1 MLHIILLIL
10 KIIGIV
16 LLVILGLLLAILLL
30 VLLVPIRYR
39 LDGSY
44 YGKLKGTARITWLL
58 HILSIRASYEEEL
71 TVSVRVLGWNL
82 LRQGFEPD
90 VEEDV
95 EQDTLAPKELR
106 PARQDMKRSQEYSGG
121 KPERCST
128 EDSKD
133 YDGGRP
139 ERYSTGN
146 PKDYDG
152 GKPER
157 VHTGKPAGH
166 RAANTKNPDDG
177 KPRSLDM
184 EELICLDLEE
194 LKDLGIEGETD
205 REAGEQGDFNPK
217 EHEDLGDRLQIQEI
231 RRIRGIRL
239 LKSRILRRLSLV
251 LEKFKFLFKRVCD
264 TLKHIKET
272 YKAVLEFLKASE
284 NQETLKLILRQ
295 LKALLRHIRPRKA
308 SGTIVFGFEEPYTT
322 GQVLSAAS
330 IFYAWYGQKIEL
342 IPMFD
347 RSILEGELR
356 LEGRIRLVTVL
367 YRGLLVY
374 LDKNFRVLL
383 NRWQQR
389 QE

>member
-10 KIIGIV
+10 KIIGII
-16 LLVILGLLLAILLL
+16 LLVILGLLLVILLL

-39 LDGSY
+39 LDGTY
-44 YGKLKGTARITWLL
+44 YGKLKGTVRITWLL

-71 TVSVRVLGWNL
+71 TVSFRVLGWNL
-82 LRQGFEPD
+82 LRQGSIPD
-90 VEEDV
+90 VEEDADQDIMVRKAPRKKQV
-95 EQDTLAPKELR
+95 EPKR
-106 PARQDMKRSQEYSGG
+106 PARQDMKRTPEYSG
-121 KPERCST
+121 
-128 EDSKD
+128 
-133 YDGGRP
+133 
-139 ERYSTGN
+139 
-146 PKDYDG
+146 
-152 GKPER
+152 
-157 VHTGKPAGH
+157 
-166 RAANTKNPDDG
+166 G

-184 EELICLDLEE
+184 EELIRLDLEE
-194 LKDLGIEGETD
+194 LKDLGIEEEAD
-205 REAGEQGDFNPK
+205 REAGGQGGFNAK
-217 EHEDLGDRLQIQEI
+217 EHEDPGDRLQIQEI

-251 LEKFKFLFKRVCD
+251 LEKFKFLFKHVCD

-272 YKAVLEFLKASE
+272 YKAVLEFLKEAE

-295 LKALLRHIRPRKA
+295 LKALLRHVRPRKA
-308 SGTIVFGFEEPYTT
+308 SGIIVFGFEEPYTT

-356 LEGRIRLVTVL
+356 LEGRVRLVTVL

-383 NRWQQR
+383 DRWQQR
-389 QE
+389 